1 MADKEQTLRDLIE
14 NIRFAM
20 FTTRSREGMLRS
32 RPMTAQN
39 ADADDPDASQRLWF
53 FMSRST
59 DPVRDISFDPKVNVA
74 FAHPGEDA
82 YISVSGT
89 AQVINDLAIKRQLW
103 SKMTEA
109 WFPKGVEDPD
119 LALVRVEIDEA
130 EYWKIKEN
138 KLMQMARMAKA
149 AMTGKRPTNLGEHAQ
164 VRNR

>member
-1 MADKEQTLRDLIE
+1 MTDKEQTLRDLIE

-20 FTTRSREGMLRS
+20 FTTRSQEGMLRS
-32 RPMTAQN
+32 RPMTTQN
-39 ADADDPDASQRLWF
+39 AGADDLDASQPLWF

-59 DPVRDISFDPKVNVA
+59 DPVRDIGFDPKVNVA

-89 AQVINDLAIKRQLW
+89 ARVIDDLTIKRRLW

-119 LALVRVEIDEA
+119 LALVRVDIDEA
-130 EYWKIKEN
+130 EYWRVKES
-138 KLMQMARMAKA
+138 KLVQIARMAKA
-149 AMTGKRPTNLGEHAQ
+149 AMTGERPTNMGEHAQ
-164 VRNR
+164 VRND